1 MSELD
6 SNRIE
11 PMSLGG
17 ISGMGTSFTDYRG
30 EKVFGAYRYIK
41 NAEIGLVA
49 KMDEEEVLARLD
61 SFGFTL
67 FLVILAVSF
76 AIIGA
81 ACFIANRLVQPIDQL
96 IRTAELFSRGN
107 FDSRVAVESVD
118 EIGVLGETFNV
129 MASSLQKANDELES
143 KVEIRTADLKRSN
156 EDLEQIAYVA
166 SHDLQEPLR
175 MVSS

>member
-49 KMDEEEVLARLD
+49 KMDEE
-61 SFGFTL
+61 
-67 FLVILAVSF
+67 
-76 AIIGA
+76 
-81 ACFIANRLVQPIDQL
+81 
-96 IRTAELFSRGN
+96 
-107 FDSRVAVESVD
+107 
-118 EIGVLGETFNV
+118 
-129 MASSLQKANDELES
+129 
-143 KVEIRTADLKRSN
+143 
-156 EDLEQIAYVA
+156 
-166 SHDLQEPLR
+166 
-175 MVSS
+175 